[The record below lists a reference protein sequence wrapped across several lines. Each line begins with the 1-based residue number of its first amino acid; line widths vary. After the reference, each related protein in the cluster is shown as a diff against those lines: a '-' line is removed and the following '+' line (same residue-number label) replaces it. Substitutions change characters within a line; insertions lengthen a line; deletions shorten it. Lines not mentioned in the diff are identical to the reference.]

1 MINPNGLVL
10 WRGPSRINGDPILC
24 IVTGL
29 TQKTSNEKTGDML
42 QTWIIPAD
50 TPPHKAIKNGK
61 SRSVCG
67 GCHHDTQKK
76 TGKRSCYVV
85 VHHAPLSV
93 YSAFKRGSYAEV
105 NWETWSNLVAG
116 RFGRLGSYG
125 DPAALPLSVLDRF
138 CAPLEGWT
146 GYTHQSGSARLRD
159 ALKYCQGSADSL
171 QDAEAARA
179 AGVGSFRVLGP
190 DSEPRQPWEMHCPAS
205 EEKGYQKTCQ
215 ECGVCRGIGGKNVVI
230 NAHGT
235 GSVNFTEYNRR
246 PLTLPVLT

>member
-10 WRGPSRINGDPILC
+10 WEGPSRINGDPIIC

-29 TQKTSNEKTGDML
+29 KQKTSNRKVGDQL
-42 QTWIIPAD
+42 QSWILAAD

-67 GCHHDTQKK
+67 GCRHDTQKK

-85 VHHAPLSV
+85 THHAPLSV

-105 NWETWSNLVAG
+105 NWETWPDLVRG

-138 CAPLEGWT
+138 CAPLDGWT
-146 GYTHQSGSARLRD
+146 GYTHQSASPRLRD
-159 ALKYCQGSADSL
+159 ALRYCQVSADSL

-179 AGVGSFRVLGP
+179 GGFGSFRVLGP

-205 EEKGYQKTCQ
+205 KEKGYRKTCQ
-215 ECGVCRGIGGKNVVI
+215 ECGVCNGRGGSHVVI

-246 PLTLPVLT
+246 PLTLPILT